1 MPVSLTNLSTILAQ
15 VSKYLII
22 ILMMIYTVQCYTV
35 FRYRTKQS
43 QSYVFTRQN
52 VSMFI
57 IHFVAY
63 LIMFLDQQNIQ
74 IAVFYVIQ
82 LAYLLLALLLLT
94 HLYRN
99 RPGFWLTIC

>member
-63 LIMFLDQQNIQ
+63 LICGFLCHS
-74 IAVFYVIQ
+74 AGVS
-82 LAYLLLALLLLT
+82 A
-94 HLYRN
+94 
-99 RPGFWLTIC
+99 PGAAFADAFISEIVPASG